1 MSSYDEFKITSY
13 RKLLENQ
20 LSELDLVSFL
30 ESSVYGIDLR
40 IQKINGSDATYSV
53 ALNDSSTS
61 EFQMLAYNLKQ
72 IVCLFSLFIS
82 NF

>member
-1 MSSYDEFKITSY
+1 MYSYDEYKITSY
-13 RKLLENQ
+13 PKHLENQ
-20 LSELDLVSFL
+20 LSDLDLVCFL

-53 ALNDSSTS
+53 ELNDSSTS
-61 EFQMLAYNLKQ
+61 EFQTLAYNLKQ
-72 IVCLFSLFIS
+72 IVCLFSLFIP

>member
-1 MSSYDEFKITSY
+1 MYSYDEYKITSY
-13 RKLLENQ
+13 RKHLENQ
-20 LSELDLVSFL
+20 LSDLDLVCFL

-53 ALNDSSTS
+53 ELNDSSTS
-61 EFQMLAYNLKQ
+61 EFQTLASNLKQ
-72 IVCLFSLFIS
+72 IVCLFSLFIP